1 MTLAQARKRYPLVPA
16 EIVKWALENI
26 PEPSDVERGLYRL
39 EQAKRIQ
46 IKYAA
51 A

>member
-1 MTLAQARKRYPLVPA
+1 MTLSQARKRYPLVPV
-16 EIVKWALENI
+16 EIVKWAIENI
-26 PEPSDVERGLYRL
+26 SDPDDVERGLYRL

-46 IKYAA
+46 VKYAA

>member
-26 PEPSDVERGLYRL
+26 PDPRDAERGLLRL
-39 EQAKRIQ
+39 EQSRRIEL
-46 IKYAA
+46 KYSA
-51 A
+51 